1 MVLLMA
7 GMAADPR
14 PPTITVAGV
23 VAREEGVAVPLAGRA
38 SDPGLPTL

>member
-1 MVLLMA
+1 MALLMA

-23 VAREEGVAVPLAGRA
+23 VAWEEGVAVLLAGRA
-38 SDPGLPTL
+38 SDPGPLT

>member
-1 MVLLMA
+1 MLMA

-14 PPTITVAGV
+14 SLTITVAGV

-38 SDPGLPTL
+38 FDPGPPTS